1 MHRSRPIVP
10 TGPPAT
16 SLRER
21 KAFTLVELLVVIGII
36 AVLIA
41 ILLPALTA
49 AREQAR
55 RVKCQSNIRQILQA
69 MFMYA
74 NADNQGLLPIPAAA
88 GDRAP
93 YYGVMNMSLPGGY
106 AQYDYVEGTLWP
118 YVGPSPQVRQAVF
131 TCPSDD
137 YNRAGVAIGNFS
149 YNFSDRLYGRVR
161 GFRPLGVKL
170 VSIKSPA
177 NKLLILEEE
186 NPVRALDEPEQPQAQ
201 VVNGTYMQYTQYM
214 LTTRHHQRANEGFAD
229 GHVGTLMH
237 SDFPDLLTPA
247 GQDAYGKYVVL
258 TSNDPRGRP

>member
-1 MHRSRPIVP
+1 MHRPRPIVP
-10 TGPPAT
+10 TGPAAT
-16 SLRER
+16 SPRESE
-21 KAFTLVELLVVIGII
+21 AFTLVELLVVIAII
-36 AVLIA
+36 AVLISM
-41 ILLPALTA
+41 LLPVLSS

-69 MFMYA
+69 MYMYA
-74 NADNQGLLPIPAAA
+74 NADSQGLLPIPGAA

-93 YYGVMNMSLPGGY
+93 YYGVMAMQGGY

-118 YVGPSPQVRQAVF
+118 YIGPSPQVRQAVF

-137 YNRAGVAIGNFS
+137 YDRFGGYATGNFS
-149 YNFSDRLYGRVR
+149 YNFNDRLYVGMSGSHV
-161 GFRPLGVKL
+161 LSVKL
-170 VSIKSPA
+170 VRIKSPA

-186 NPVRALDEPEQPQAQ
+186 NPVRPNDEPEQYISQTI
-201 VVNGTYMQYTQYM
+201 NGAFMQFTQYM
-214 LTTRHHQRANEGFAD
+214 LTTRHRQMANEGFAD

-258 TSNDPRGRP
+258 TSNDPRGRR